1 MKELQKQIDELDK
14 KNYKLH
20 ADLEKIDV
28 MLALRVYESRE
39 NFGELALQNKR
50 PRAGSIVTLSDCFYA
65 VINADNYDRLMGKV
79 M

>member
-1 MKELQKQIDELDK
+1 
-14 KNYKLH
+14 
-20 ADLEKIDV
+20 

-39 NFGELALQNKR
+39 TFGELALQKKR

-65 VINADNYDRLMGKV
+65 VITADSYDRLMSKV